1 MPRKKNPSAKKLP
14 PKATSSVEN
23 KTPMV
28 DPGTL
33 KTLPVSY
40 QEISDFFSRYGE
52 INPFLLRVETFKRI
66 ESITGIPLVCY
77 TSKVRNL
84 PQGGKRPP
92 THIDD
97 GDLTGISDLVHSV
110 NGDAIDVLII
120 SNGGSAEVA
129 ERIVRLIR
137 DRFKV
142 VRFIVPSNAYSAAT
156 LICFSG
162 DTILMDS
169 LGTLGPIDP
178 QINGIPARAI
188 KRAFEKVEERLKVEG
203 PKALT
208 AYMPLINKYDLHTLE
223 ICTSAEDLSEE
234 LAKNWLSEYMLKCD
248 PTDQRVTDIVDHFK
262 NYDLHKSHARSID
275 RRISQTLGIEVED
288 IEKTE
293 GLLDLTR
300 SLNNQY
306 DIWYDKTPFYKM
318 YENAHGINWGRKQ
331 EEIVVNIPMPGSF
344 VQQPS

>member
-1 MPRKKNPSAKKLP
+1 
-14 PKATSSVEN
+14 
-23 KTPMV
+23 MV

-33 KTLPVSY
+33 RKLPTAY
-40 QEISDFFSRYGE
+40 QEINDFFASFGE
-52 INPFLLRVETFKRI
+52 INPFRLRKETFKRI
-66 ESITGIPLVCY
+66 EQITGNPLVCY

-84 PQGGKRPP
+84 PQDGKKPP
-92 THIDD
+92 TYIDE
-97 GDLTGISDLVHSV
+97 GDITGFSDLIHSV
-110 NGDAIDVLII
+110 GGDTVDIFIV

-137 DRFKV
+137 ERFKY

-188 KRAFEKVEERLKVEG
+188 KRAFEKLEEKLKKEG

-223 ICTSAEDLSEE
+223 ICTSAEELSEE

-248 PTDQRVTDIVDHFK
+248 PDDQRIIKIVDHFK
-262 NYDLHKSHARSID
+262 DYDFHKSHGRSID
-275 RRISQTLGIEVED
+275 RKISKSLGMSVEN
-288 IEKTE
+288 IEKTK

-306 DIWYDKTPFYKM
+306 DIWFDKTTFFKM
-318 YENAHGINWGRKQ
+318 FENAHGINWGREQK
-331 EEIVVNIPMPGSF
+331 EVVVNLPMPSSF
-344 VQQPS
+344 ARPTEQI